1 MERESYSAHAICG
14 YLEPKESR
22 PSERVALGL
31 VLLLSEVICI
41 SGITACGK
49 SGGYPDSGYPNCG
62 IFDTRLSA
70 NFHATG
76 HMADSRSGHTATLL
90 SNGKVLVTGGRYL
103 GDVASAELYDPA
115 TGSFS
120 PTGSMTTPRKED
132 TATLLPNGK
141 VLVTGGH
148 GWSFPLSGR
157 FTAELYDPATSSF
170 TATGIMATVRSAHTA
185 TLLSN
190 GKVLVTGGYYTGGV
204 ASAELYD
211 PAVGSFRPT
220 GSMATERGRHTATL
234 PPNGKVLVTGGIG
247 GGFGGLPA
255 QWLRSAEL
263 YDPATGS
270 FSPTGTMATERGAHT
285 ATLLSNGKVLVAG
298 GLSQSTSI
306 ASAELYDPTTGS
318 FSPTGTM
325 ATERGAHTA
334 TLVSNG
340 KVLVAGGVN
349 RSTLTTSI
357 ASAELYEP

>member
-70 NFHATG
+70 NFHATGHMADSRSGHTATLLPDGKVLVTGGGLEGLPSAELYDPATCSFTVTG

-234 PPNGKVLVTGGIG
+234 LPNGKVLVTGGIG

-285 ATLLSNGKVLVAG
+285 ATL
-298 GLSQSTSI
+298 
-306 ASAELYDPTTGS
+306 
-318 FSPTGTM
+318 
-325 ATERGAHTA
+325 
-334 TLVSNG
+334 VSNG

-349 RSTLTTSI
+349 RSTSI